1 MPSHDDKPMSIEID
15 GRETTMTPSEIE
27 RMKML
32 DQEKP
37 MSTLKRDEFLQG
49 AATAGL
55 TEAEKNAMM
64 GLAGMGMDMAKGRM
78 TPTMT
83 EEERIILDSLLERG
97 LSMDTALDIMA
108 SNKVDSMNKLG
119 DMRAMTGAAVRPEE
133 FGGLPKA
140 SSPAGIPSNT
150 NMAGGGNMTQQQMTQ
165 YLANRTNEAKRAMG
179 SMLGALGSGG
189 AMNPTGNPT
198 MMPNPNMRR

>member
-1 MPSHDDKPMSIEID
+1 MPSHDKPMVMDNEEI
-15 GRETTMTPSEIE
+15 
-27 RMKML
+27 
-32 DQEKP
+32 P
-37 MSTLKRDEFLQG
+37 MSTLKREALKG
-49 AATAGL
+49 AATAGM
-55 TEAEKNAMM
+55 TDAEKNAMM
-64 GLAGMGMDMAKGRM
+64 GLASMGMDMAKGNM
-78 TPTMT
+78 APTMT

-119 DMRAMTGAAVRPEE
+119 DMRAMTGAAVSPEE

-165 YLANRTNEAKRAMG
+165 YLANRTNQAKRAMG
-179 SMLGALGSGG
+179 NMLGALGSAGG

>member
-1 MPSHDDKPMSIEID
+1 MPSHDKPMVMDNEEI
-15 GRETTMTPSEIE
+15 
-27 RMKML
+27 
-32 DQEKP
+32 P
-37 MSTLKRDEFLQG
+37 MSTLKREALKG
-49 AATAGL
+49 AATAGM
-55 TEAEKNAMM
+55 TDAEKNAMM
-64 GLAGMGMDMAKGRM
+64 GLASMGMDMAKGNM
-78 TPTMT
+78 APTMT
-83 EEERIILDSLLERG
+83 EEERIILESLLERG

-140 SSPAGIPSNT
+140 SSPAGIQSNT
-150 NMAGGGNMTQQQMTQ
+150 NMAGGGNMTQTQMTQ
-165 YLANRTNEAKRAMG
+165 YLANRTNQAKRAMG
-179 SMLGALGSGG
+179 NMLGALSGAGG

>member
-1 MPSHDDKPMSIEID
+1 MPSHDDKPMRMGKEEI
-15 GRETTMTPSEIE
+15 
-27 RMKML
+27 
-32 DQEKP
+32 P
-37 MSTLKRDEFLQG
+37 MSTIKRESFGEQAG
-49 AATAGL
+49 AGMND
-55 TEAEKNAMM
+55 AEKNAMM
-64 GLAGMGMDMAKGRM
+64 GLASMGMDMATGRM

-119 DMRAMTGAAVRPEE
+119 EMRAMTGAAVRPEE

-179 SMLGALGSGG
+179 SMLGALGGGG
-189 AMNPTGNPT
+189 AMNPTGNPN